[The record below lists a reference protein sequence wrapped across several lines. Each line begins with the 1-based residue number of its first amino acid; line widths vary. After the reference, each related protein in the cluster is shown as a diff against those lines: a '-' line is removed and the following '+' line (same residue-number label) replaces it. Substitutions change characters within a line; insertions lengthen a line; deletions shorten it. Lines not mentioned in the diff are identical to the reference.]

1 MVAKE
6 QSVNRAVD
14 ASWVPRVL
22 TEICRID
29 RTRETTEGHARLAI
43 GGKFSGIPLS
53 AYVTLKDQDEKGCT
67 TFNTDCALCFDGDDV
82 LVVQLKKDAKG
93 QPSLVLVSLF
103 WKNEL
108 PEDLRPGMFQPG
120 LTGISQEAVDKLL
133 SCGIDRRAPLLSID
147 PFNPV

>member
-6 QSVNRAVD
+6 QSVDRAVE
-14 ASWVPRVL
+14 ATWVPRVL
-22 TEICRID
+22 TDICRID
-29 RTRETTEGHARLAI
+29 RTSETTEGHARLAI
-43 GGKFSGIPLS
+43 GGKFSGVPLS
-53 AYVTLKDQDEKGCT
+53 AYVTLKGQDEKGRP
-67 TFNTDCALCFDGDDV
+67 TFNTDCALCFDGNDV

-93 QPSLVLVSLF
+93 RTSPVLVSVF

-108 PEDLRPGMFQPG
+108 PGDLRPGMLQPD

-133 SCGIDRRAPLLSID
+133 SCGVDRRAPLMSID